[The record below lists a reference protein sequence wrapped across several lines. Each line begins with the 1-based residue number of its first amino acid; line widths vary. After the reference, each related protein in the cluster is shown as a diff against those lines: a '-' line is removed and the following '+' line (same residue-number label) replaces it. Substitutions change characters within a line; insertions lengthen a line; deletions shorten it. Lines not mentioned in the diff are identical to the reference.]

1 MFGLLYQQ
9 EIQSKTWYFS
19 LCCVNILN
27 ILHMLRGFGFHW
39 FCWSFNKRV
48 FIEQLTPAT
57 YQTSIW
63 ALVVMMLAIQKK
75 KKLSLFEWSKTLL
88 ASFGDINICL
98 LWKKKL
104 PEKHF
109 LYHCRKHSST
119 LESAQKFFIKIAL
132 RAFLVLEHCQPKTRY
147 KSANFVSIFFNF
159 NKILFM
165 CWISLIICLCINTW
179 AFFLT

>member
-1 MFGLLYQQ
+1 MNTIFLKNFMLLFYHLNLLFHTAGRGRPSFFAFFGLIHLAHNTNVAFRNSKQQFQVVILLTFQIFPYMFGLLYQQ

-63 ALVVMMLAIQKK
+63 ASVAMMLVIQKK
-75 KKLSLFEWSKTLL
+75 KKLNLFEWSKTLL

-98 LWKKKL
+98 LWKKLKDL
-104 PEKHF
+104 IF
-109 LYHCRKHSST
+109 WNHS
-119 LESAQKFFIKIAL
+119 
-132 RAFLVLEHCQPKTRY
+132 
-147 KSANFVSIFFNF
+147 
-159 NKILFM
+159 
-165 CWISLIICLCINTW
+165 
-179 AFFLT
+179 